1 MLESLKRAFKRLE
14 QIKDKAM
21 RTNKTKHDKTTNTQE
36 NKGTQKK
43 QGQVLDGK
51 GDKKKYVAYY
61 RVSTKKQGESGL
73 GLEAQKSLVA
83 RSMDGVLI
91 AEFVEVE
98 SGKNDKRVELE
109 KAIAKA
115 KEAGATLIIAKL
127 DRLSRNV
134 SFIFKLRDSGV
145 NFVCCDVPNAN
156 TLTIAIFAGLA
167 QQERELISQRTKAA
181 LAEKKRHGVK
191 LGKPENLTHKGQI
204 KGAQANKDKFLA
216 GYAQIA
222 EVIKTKHEYE
232 RLSYRQIVERI
243 NTLGYRTITGKL
255 FTLELVHRIAKSF

>member
-1 MLESLKRAFKRLE
+1 MRA
-14 QIKDKAM
+14 
-21 RTNKTKHDKTTNTQE
+21 NKTKQDKTTKNQE
-36 NKGTQKK
+36 NKGTQRK
-43 QGQVLDGK
+43 QEKVLDSK
-51 GDKKKYVAYY
+51 EDKKKYVAYY

-91 AEFVEVE
+91 AEFIEVE
-98 SGKNDKRVELE
+98 SGKNDKRTELE

-115 KEAGATLIIAKL
+115 KEADAILIIAKL

-191 LGKPENLTHKGQI
+191 LGKPDNLTQEAQR
-204 KGAQANKDKFLA
+204 KGAQTNKEKFLA

-222 EVIKTKHEYE
+222 EVIRTKHNFE
-232 RLSYRQIVERI
+232 RLSYRAITEKL
-243 NTLGYRTITGKL
+243 NSLGYRTVSGKL
-255 FTLELVHRIAKSF
+255 FTSTLIFRIAKAASI